1 MAANVSDVANTSV
14 VVLLIDGNT
23 DRIINATTAHVVVP
37 EGIDEAEQ
45 AAVSIRRTSNGFDI
59 AVPSTATAQAF
70 DASGRLVGQTSGQ
83 GNLHLTTT
91 GHQGFTIVRVTT
103 ASGAVVVKKF

>member
-23 DRIINATTAHVVVP
+23 DRIINATTARVVVP

-45 AAVSIRRTSNGFDI
+45 AAVSIRRTPSGFAI
-59 AVPSTATAQAF
+59 TAPGAATAEAF
-70 DASGRLVGQTSGQ
+70 DASGRLMARTTGEGS
-83 GNLHLTTT
+83 LRLTTN

-103 ASGAVVVKKF
+103 AGGAVVVKKF